1 MTKPLVQSYNS
12 INVLGPTFKPFRTR
26 SYASVLRSMQFNVN
40 PFIARVS
47 AMRHNYTCTTQPCTD
62 NCTGKKGFR
71 GSPSN
76 TALQAIIWDENR
88 KSGKKIPPCSGT
100 RLRIESEALRPFLY
114 CFVSYDF
121 CEPTH
126 KQQQQQSNHLR
137 ETCRKQSSTYGK
149 ISKGEKPKSSDW
161 CLIKLKPLI

>member
-1 MTKPLVQSYNS
+1 MFLDPPSNLSEQGHMPLSCDPCNS
-12 INVLGPTFKPFRTR
+12 MSIPSLPESLQWDTIIHAPLSLVLI
-26 SYASVLRSMQFNVN
+26 
-40 PFIARVS
+40 IAQ
-47 AMRHNYTCTTQPCTD
+47 A
-62 NCTGKKGFR
+62 KKGFH

-76 TALQAIIWDENR
+76 TALQAIIWDEDR

-126 KQQQQQSNHLR
+126 KQQQQSNHLR
-137 ETCRKQSSTYGK
+137 ETCKKQSSTYGK
-149 ISKGEKPKSSDW
+149 INKGEKPKSSDW